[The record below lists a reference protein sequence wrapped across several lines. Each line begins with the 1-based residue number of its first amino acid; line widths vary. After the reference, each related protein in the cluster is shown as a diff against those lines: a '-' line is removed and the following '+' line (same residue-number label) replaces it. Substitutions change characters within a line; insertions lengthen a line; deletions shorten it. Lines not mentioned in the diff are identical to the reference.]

1 MPNRLIH
8 ETSPYLRQHAHNPVD
23 WYPWG
28 PEALDRARTQGLPIF
43 LSIGYAACHWCH
55 VMERESFE
63 DPDVAAVMNR
73 HFVNVKVD
81 REERPDLDSIY
92 MQAVQALTGRGGWPM
107 SLFLTPELKP
117 FYGGTYFPPQDRGGM
132 PSFRRVLETMAEL
145 FAKQQTDVTQSAEKL
160 TAYLKQSIQTG
171 VTLDPLT
178 AETLGR
184 AYQQLAPDLDTQ
196 HGGFGHA
203 PKFPQAPVLE
213 FLLRYGSRV
222 GDQVPRV
229 MVELTLDR
237 MARGGIYDQL
247 AGGFHRYSTDQFW
260 LVPHFEKMLYD
271 NALLTRTYLHAFQAT
286 GDLLYRRVVE
296 ETLDYALRDMRDPA
310 GGFYSSQDADSEGDE
325 GKFYVWSR
333 REVLDLLGTVEGD
346 LFSRYYGI
354 TQDGNFGGA
363 AVLYVSKEP
372 SALAAEMRLPL
383 RRLEE
388 VVARGRQRL
397 HEARRSRVWPARDD
411 KVLTSWNGMMLT
423 SLAEAAAV
431 LDHDGYRQAA
441 VGAATFLL
449 DALRPKGRLLRSYR
463 DGVAG
468 IPAYLEDYALLI
480 EGLVALYEAT
490 SNGRWLTKAHSL
502 ADEMLELFRDSA
514 SGLLFDTSREHDT
527 PLLRPRD
534 IFDNPMPCGGS
545 AASMALLKLSALTGV
560 HEYREHAAQGLRS
573 IQEWAVRAPGGFG
586 HWLCALDLY
595 LSTPKEVVIVGDRQD
610 RATGQLLEAVH
621 RSFLPNKV
629 VLVLE
634 PGGDATALD
643 PALVE
648 AREMLDDRPTAY
660 VCEEY
665 VCQMPVTTPQA
676 LAEQLTVTP
685 EEPFVPGHGHG
696 APATPAD

>member
-8 ETSPYLRQHAHNPVD
+8 ETSPYLQQHAHNPVD

-28 PEALDRARTQGLPIF
+28 PEALARARAEDLPIF

-63 DPDVAAVMNR
+63 DPDIAAVMNR
-73 HFVNVKVD
+73 HFVNIKVD

-107 SLFLTPELKP
+107 SLFLTPELQP
-117 FYGGTYFPPQDRGGM
+117 FYGGTYYPPQDRGGM
-132 PSFRRVLETMAEL
+132 PGFRRVLETMAET
-145 FAKQQTDVTQSAEKL
+145 FANQKTDVAQSAEKL
-160 TAYLKQSIQTG
+160 TAYLKQSIQTA
-171 VTLDPLT
+171 VTPDPLT
-178 AETLGR
+178 AEVLAR
-184 AYQQLAPDLDTQ
+184 AYQRLAPDLDTE
-196 HGGFGHA
+196 HGGFGDA

-213 FLLRYGSRV
+213 FLLRYSSRV

-229 MVELTLDR
+229 MVELTLDH
-237 MARGGIYDQL
+237 MAKGGIYDQL

-271 NALLTRTYLHAFQAT
+271 NALLTRTYLHVFQAT
-286 GDLLYRRVVE
+286 GEALYRRVVE

-310 GGFYSSQDADSEGDE
+310 GGFYSSQDADSEGAE
-325 GKFYVWSR
+325 GKFYVWSY
-333 REVLDLLGTVEGD
+333 REVLDLLGEVEGD

-354 TQDGNFGGA
+354 TEGGNFDGA
-363 AVLYVSKEP
+363 DILYVAQEP

-383 RRLEE
+383 RRLEAI
-388 VVARGRQRL
+388 VARGRQLL
-397 HEARRSRVWPARDD
+397 HEARRNRVWPARDE

-423 SLAEAAAV
+423 SLAEAASV
-431 LDHDGYRQAA
+431 LGRDDYRQAA

-449 DALRPKGRLLRSYR
+449 DALRPEGRLLRSYR

-490 SNGRWLTKAHSL
+490 SEGRWLTEARSL
-502 ADEMLELFRDSA
+502 ADQMLELFLDPA
-514 SGLLFDTSREHDT
+514 SGLLFDTGREHDT

-545 AASMALLKLSALTGV
+545 AAAMALLRLAALTGA
-560 HEYREHAAQGLRS
+560 HEYREHAAQSLRS
-573 IQEWAVRAPGGFG
+573 VQDWAVRAPGGFG

-610 RATGQLLEAVH
+610 PATGELLETVH
-621 RSFLPNKV
+621 RPFLPNKV
-629 VLVLE
+629 VMVLE
-634 PGGDATALD
+634 PGGDTTALD

-648 AREMLDDRPTAY
+648 AREMLDGRPTAY

-676 LAEQLTVTP
+676 LAEQLAVTP
-685 EEPFVPGHGHG
+685 EEPFVPGHGRG